1 MAAPHRRPV
10 TNPFANR
17 GGPSS
22 SRRVGYTDHRYGS
35 NQNLQNRGR
44 RGLSCS
50 PLCCCI
56 CILTMFGVIS
66 VFFGFPSNQKY
77 HYDDNDTSSLL
88 NAKNGFATAD
98 ERRTPTIDQSIKQYS
113 SYQPKKN
120 EHPERADSHDR
131 SGDNDNNQES
141 ASAEEDQ
148 KGGFRNR
155 NNSNEKI
162 TVGSQ
167 RSESEENELEEDE
180 AHHVFQ
186 KIVEKRK
193 DSEENNETGSEDN
206 QMNTS
211 EDDNT
216 GDYKKRTNG
225 NENSNNDEEKMT
237 NKEHIVEGND
247 REEDHVFQKNT
258 EKRKNSE
265 EEDDAESGNDH
276 VNTSKD
282 DNTGSHGKRINDN
295 ENSNNNN
302 NKKKMTNKEHI
313 VKGSDGEEDHV
324 FEEITGKRK
333 NSEEEEEAGNG
344 DDQVNTS
351 EDDNT
356 GSHGKRINDN
366 ENSNDKND
374 DKMNDNEHIIVVE
387 GNDGEDQDKK
397 YHQNTD
403 IELHVEYHD
412 LDSNES
418 QTVLSN
424 GTSHGIYGDIST
436 NETKRNKV
444 EAKEE
449 FHKVKESKD
458 DRVVA
463 HQIYV
468 DKDEEGMHK
477 KHAHDKKGPYYILD
491 VSSNT
496 SIVNEEN
503 TGEGNNTS
511 TLIDI
516 ITESVNIS
524 KTTVSSIVEDDED
537 DDDKNL
543 TSSTLVNQTVPINP
557 TMSTNTIYHP
567 SDNETEIASTE
578 TNVNEIRIIDTIL
591 NSSKYVN
598 IDINSSTNND
608 TTSETLSLS
617 NQTSL
622 KDNVTEVEDN
632 ALSSVHNSESTT
644 TTAIDA
650 SVITTTT
657 NRMNETIIV
666 IPEGNILKNHTSSR
680 TEVKSNALS
689 SGSLLNNQISEG
701 RTNKATSSEVD
712 EPINGEE
719 KDVKNGNLRGS
730 TTRR

>member
-77 HYDDNDTSSLL
+77 HYDDNDASSLL

-98 ERRTPTIDQSIKQYS
+98 ERRTTTIDQSIKQYS

-120 EHPERADSHDR
+120 EHPERSHDR

-148 KGGFRNR
+148 EDGFRNR
-155 NNSNEKI
+155 NSSNEKI

-206 QMNTS
+206 QMNIS

-225 NENSNNDEEKMT
+225 NENSNNDEEKMI
-237 NKEHIVEGND
+237 NNEHIVEGND
-247 REEDHVFQKNT
+247 REEDHVFQKIT

-265 EEDDAESGNDH
+265 EEDDAESGDDQ
-276 VNTSKD
+276 VDTSED
-282 DNTGSHGKRINDN
+282 DTTGSHGKRINDN
-295 ENSNNNN
+295 ENSN
-302 NKKKMTNKEHI
+302 E
-313 VKGSDGEEDHV
+313 
-324 FEEITGKRK
+324 
-333 NSEEEEEAGNG
+333 
-344 DDQVNTS
+344 
-351 EDDNT
+351 
-356 GSHGKRINDN
+356 
-366 ENSNDKND
+366 KND

-436 NETKRNKV
+436 NETKINKL

-449 FHKVKESKD
+449 VHKVKESKD
-458 DRVVA
+458 NRVVS

-491 VSSNT
+491 VSNT

-524 KTTVSSIVEDDED
+524 NTTVSSIVEDDKD

-567 SDNETEIASTE
+567 SDNETEITSTE

-598 IDINSSTNND
+598 IDINSSTNNF

-622 KDNVTEVEDN
+622 KDNVTEVENN
-632 ALSSVHNSESTT
+632 ALLSVHNSESTT
-644 TTAIDA
+644 TTATDA

-689 SGSLLNNQISEG
+689 NGSLLNNQISEG

-712 EPINGEE
+712 EPITDEE